1 MIRWVQKKGCFAM
14 NRKKDFLFRLLRFMI
29 GQSVAAVGAS
39 LMIALN
45 WGSDAYNILTQGL
58 AMQLDLPHG
67 TMSSIMQFV
76 ILVLCIPKGR
86 KRIGLGTVICIFLVG
101 TIVNTMI
108 PVFAPVATASIPIRV
123 FCMFL
128 IPLMI
133 GSGVALVQLA
143 DVGMSSNDLLPL
155 LFFEMQHKFQFRT
168 VRILYDAVQCVIGL
182 FLGGIIGV
190 SSVVSLVLTGP
201 IIQATVGLLRKCGL
215 HERNR

>member
-1 MIRWVQKKGCFAM
+1 MKNKGDLL
-14 NRKKDFLFRLLRFMI
+14 RRLIQFLF
-29 GQSVAAVGAS
+29 GQTMAATGAS

-58 AMQLDLPHG
+58 AMQLNLAHG

-86 KRIGLGTVICIFLVG
+86 RRIGLGTVICIVLVG
-101 TIVNTMI
+101 SVVNTMI
-108 PVFAPVATASIPIRV
+108 PVFTPVQQAAFPIQV

-128 IPLMI
+128 IPIMI
-133 GSGVALVQLA
+133 GCGVAFVQLA

-201 IIQATVGLLRKCGL
+201 IIQATVGALRKLGF
-215 HERNR
+215 HERNQA